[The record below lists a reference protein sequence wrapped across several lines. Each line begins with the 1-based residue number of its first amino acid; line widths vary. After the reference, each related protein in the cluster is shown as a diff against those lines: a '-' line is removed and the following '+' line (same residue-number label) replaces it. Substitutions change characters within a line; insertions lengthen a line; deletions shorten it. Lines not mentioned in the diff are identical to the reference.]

1 MENLDPPF
9 PQNQKWEIA
18 RFCPFRGFILD
29 LGGTEFA
36 IPFYSVQDCSYE
48 TFFAYWKI
56 NELVIGRHVSP
67 YAFNWL
73 LAVTFKRLWFV

>member
-1 MENLDPPF
+1 MPMRQDYESLKKYSTFSDITTELPTILDKINGKPRPSLPP
-9 PQNQKWEIA
+9 NQKWEIA

-48 TFFAYWKI
+48 TFFAY
-56 NELVIGRHVSP
+56 
-67 YAFNWL
+67 
-73 LAVTFKRLWFV
+73 